1 MKTALTAFALFLAS
15 LSAFAQMERISV
27 SGNQFVKPDGSS
39 VVFRGYNTSDPA
51 KLEEQGKWRADYF
64 DELQSWGAQIVRFPV
79 HPSRWEALG
88 KSKYLELLD
97 HGIRLA
103 EERSMYVI
111 IDWHS
116 IGNLLE
122 EKFYKPSYNTSL
134 DQTKEFWKIISKRY
148 GENPT
153 VAFYELFN
161 EPTAQNGQ
169 LGDASWDDWK
179 LLNEG
184 LIDIIQNEGG
194 LGICLVAGFNW
205 AYDLTAA
212 YEAPI
217 ARQNVA
223 YVSHPYPQKRPKPWE
238 SQWTADW
245 GKMKEKAPVIL
256 TEIGF
261 SGAEEKGAHIPV
273 ISDES
278 YGKAI
283 SEYCA
288 ANDISFVVWVF
299 DAEWSPSLFTNWD
312 YLPSRHGAFFKKEL
326 TH

>member
-1 MKTALTAFALFLAS
+1 MKTSLIVIALLLTIAAFG
-15 LSAFAQMERISV
+15 QPDRISV
-27 SGNQFVKPDGSS
+27 SGNQFVKPDGST

-51 KLEEQGKWRADYF
+51 KLETQGKWNAQYF
-64 DELQSWGAQIVRFPV
+64 DELQRWGAKIVRFPV
-79 HPSRWEALG
+79 HPSRWNELG
-88 KSKYLELLD
+88 KSKYLKLLD
-97 HGIRLA
+97 KGIELA

-122 EKFYKPSYNTSL
+122 ERFYKPSYNTSIAE
-134 DQTKEFWKIISKRY
+134 TKDFWKIIARRY

-161 EPTAQNGQ
+161 EPTTQRGE
-169 LGDASWDDWK
+169 LGNAEWK
-179 LLNEG
+179 GWKTLNEV

-194 LGICLVAGFNW
+194 LGIMLVAGFNW

-217 ARQNVA
+217 ARENVA
-223 YVSHPYPQKRPKPWE
+223 YVSHPYPQKRPKPWAD
-238 SQWTADW
+238 QWTADW

-261 SGAEEKGAHIPV
+261 CGPEDKGAHVPV

-278 YGKAI
+278 YGRAI
-283 SEYCA
+283 SDYCEER
-288 ANDISFVVWVF
+288 DISFVVWVF

-312 YLPSRHGAFFKKEL
+312 YQPSRHGTFFKNEL